1 MFICLLVCNARGQTH
16 MSHLVVSVLPLTYIC
31 RPTENVNL
39 NQYLTEFCGL
49 RLQNGTITPGCQTVM
64 SRKTKQNKKEVGD
77 YSTFKR
83 DRSHWPK
90 LSVLLDKF

>member
-1 MFICLLVCNARGQTH
+1 
-16 MSHLVVSVLPLTYIC
+16 MSHLVANVLPLTYIR
-31 RPTENVNL
+31 RPTENANL
-39 NQYLTEFCGL
+39 NKYLTEFCGL
-49 RLQNGTITPGCQTVM
+49 GLQNGTITPGCQTVM

-90 LSVLLDKF
+90 LSVLLDKL